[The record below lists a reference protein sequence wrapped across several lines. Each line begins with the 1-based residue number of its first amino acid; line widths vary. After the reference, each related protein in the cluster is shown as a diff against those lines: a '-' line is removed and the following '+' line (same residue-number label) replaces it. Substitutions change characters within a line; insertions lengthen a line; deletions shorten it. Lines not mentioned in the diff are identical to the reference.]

1 MMDLAHLRAAMPI
14 LALGLWVFFWG
25 HFPGAASAAGATA
38 TQLTMVAILAAIG
51 VVRPRL
57 GRFETASLVLLWM
70 ATLLA
75 LVLSPL
81 PRAGR
86 VAGALLPAFCILPWL
101 SAALFKTE
109 ATLRAATRGLTV
121 LLGLVAARSLVGV
134 FFEGTP
140 GASLP
145 LGHHNLLAVFLLM
158 LLPAPWALYRGVLYQ
173 ATLPRSMDRYLAL
186 LAGGLALAALL
197 LTRSLG
203 GALAFLVFLVLLLPW
218 ERGRARIG
226 SLVGVLLVG
235 LVLGVGL
242 SPRILDFEAQLGLS
256 MAARQGYIEAG
267 WRGFL
272 ASPFFGHGPGST
284 PWLFAAYFEPA
295 TGVHPPNHLV
305 GDLHNLPLQV
315 LFELGLLGFLTAAC
329 WLWAV
334 QRPLWRNAAGDAAV
348 SALGLAW
355 VRGARAGL
363 MAALLFSWTGF
374 PLGVPVLPFTFCL
387 LAGLG
392 LAAERQLRPA
402 SEEEERRPTWRLP
415 RVAHW
420 LLLIVVLALILPGLR
435 AQWAW
440 DAARQVSPG
449 DDARAADLLARA
461 VTLDPDFPL
470 YSFRLGLLRG
480 DTELLLAASRAAG
493 AVGPM
498 TLQAGLAA
506 EAAGLPEAAALLERA
521 CDLDPFGGL
530 APFRLAVGP
539 AGGDPALRVQRA
551 KRALVAE
558 PRLVAAHAWL
568 DHPEVLLRAQVEL
581 DRQGLPPGF
590 AATLLPS
597 MQELF
602 SPEPATEADFVLRLD
617 QDPAESCS
625 LFLFRRSPYP
635 AELSRIRVRV
645 PAFSGDLPA
654 AVLDP
659 ALRPDF
665 AAPGCLWR
673 GP

>member
-86 VAGALLPAFCILPWL
+86 VACALLPAFGILPWL

-158 LLPAPWALYRGVLYQ
+158 LLPAPYALYRG
-173 ATLPRSMDRYLAL
+173 AWPRSPDRYLAL

-203 GALAFLVFLVLLLPW
+203 GALSLLVFLVLLLPW
-218 ERGRARIG
+218 DRGRVRLA
-226 SLVGVLLVG
+226 SAMAVVLVG
-235 LVLGVGL
+235 LALGTGL
-242 SPRILDFEAQLGLS
+242 LPRIVHFEDQLGLS
-256 MAARQGYIEAG
+256 MGARLGYVEAG

-272 ASPFFGHGPGST
+272 ASPLVGHGPGTT
-284 PWLFAAYFEPA
+284 PWLFAAFFEPA

-305 GDLHNLPLQV
+305 GDLHNMPLQV
-315 LFELGLLGFLTAAC
+315 LFELGLGGFLAAAG
-329 WLWAV
+329 WLWAAV
-334 QRPLWRNAAGDAAV
+334 RPLWRRPQGEEAV
-348 SALGLAW
+348 SPLGFAW

-363 MAALLFSWTGF
+363 VAALFFSGTGF
-374 PLGVPVLPFTFCL
+374 PLGVPVLPFAFCL
-387 LAGLG
+387 LAGFG
-392 LAAERQLRPA
+392 LAAQGQIQAVGEGKAGRA
-402 SEEEERRPTWRLP
+402 EGWRLP
-415 RVAHW
+415 RIVFW
-420 LLLIVVLALILPGLR
+420 LFLIVVLAVILPGLR

-440 DAARQVSPG
+440 DAARGAS
-449 DDARAADLLARA
+449 DAEHAAAALTRA
-461 VTLDPDFPL
+461 VALDPDFPL
-470 YSFRLGLLRG
+470 YSFRLGQLRG
-480 DTELLLAASRAAG
+480 DTELLLAASQAAG
-493 AVGPM
+493 AVGPL

-506 EAAGLPEAAALLERA
+506 EAANLPEAAALLERA
-521 CDLDPFGGL
+521 CDLDPFSGL
-530 APFRLAVGP
+530 APLRLAVGP
-539 AGGDPALRVQRA
+539 LGGDLALRVQRA

-558 PRLVAAHAWL
+558 PRLVAAKAWL
-568 DHPEVLLRAQVEL
+568 DQPEVLLRAQVEL
-581 DRQGLPPGF
+581 DRPGVPPGY
-590 AATLLPS
+590 AARFLPA
-597 MQELF
+597 MKELF
-602 SPEPATEADFVLRLD
+602 SPGPAPEADFVLRLD
-617 QDPAESCS
+617 QDPAESFS

-635 AELSRIRVRV
+635 AALGRVRVRV
-645 PAFSGDLPA
+645 PAFTDDLPP

-659 ALRPDF
+659 ALSSDF
-665 AAPGCLWR
+665 AAPGCSWR

>member
-14 LALGLWVFFWG
+14 LALGLLVFFWG

-38 TQLTMVAILAAIG
+38 TQLTMVAILAASG
-51 VVRPRL
+51 AVRLRL

-75 LVLSPL
+75 LGMSPL

-86 VAGALLPAFCILPWL
+86 VACALLPAFAILPWL
-101 SAALFKTE
+101 SAELFKTA
-109 ATLRAATRGLTV
+109 ATLRTATRGLTA
-121 LLGLVAARSLVGV
+121 LLGLVAARGLAGV

-158 LLPAPWALYRGVLYQ
+158 LLPAPYALYRG
-173 ATLPRSMDRYLAL
+173 APPRSPDRYLAL
-186 LAGGLALAALL
+186 LAGGLALAALF

-203 GALAFLVFLVLLLPW
+203 GALALLVFLVLLLPW
-218 ERGRARIG
+218 DRGRVRLA
-226 SLVGVLLVG
+226 SAMGVVLVG
-235 LVLGVGL
+235 LALGAGL
-242 SPRILDFEAQLGLS
+242 LPRIVHFEDQLGLS
-256 MAARQGYIEAG
+256 MAARLGYLEAG

-272 ASPFFGHGPGST
+272 ASPLVGHGPGTT
-284 PWLFAAYFEPA
+284 PWLFAAFFEPT

-315 LFELGLLGFLTAAC
+315 LFELGFAGFLAAAC
-329 WLWAV
+329 WLWAA
-334 QRPLWRNAAGDAAV
+334 QRPLWRRPQGEEAI
-348 SALGLAW
+348 SPLGFAW

-363 MAALLFSWTGF
+363 VATLFFSGTGF
-374 PLGVPVLPFTFCL
+374 PLGIPVLPFAFGL
-387 LAGLG
+387 LAGFG
-392 LAAERQLRPA
+392 LAAQSQIHAVAENNPGRAAGR
-402 SEEEERRPTWRLP
+402 RLP
-415 RVAHW
+415 RIVFW
-420 LLLIVVLALILPGLR
+420 LFLIVVLALILPVLR

-440 DAARQVSPG
+440 DAARGAS
-449 DDARAADLLARA
+449 DAEQTAAALTRA
-461 VTLDPDFPL
+461 VALDPDFPL
-470 YSFRLGLLRG
+470 YSFRLGQLRG
-480 DTELLLAASRAAG
+480 DTDLLLAASEAAG
-493 AVGPM
+493 AVGPL

-506 EAAGLPEAAALLERA
+506 EAAGRPEAAALLERA

-539 AGGDPALRVQRA
+539 AGGDLALRVQRA

-558 PRLVAAHAWL
+558 PRLVAATAWL

-581 DRQGLPPGF
+581 DRPGVPPGYAARFLPAMTALF
-590 AATLLPS
+590 A
-597 MQELF
+597 
-602 SPEPATEADFVLRLD
+602 PEPAAEADFVLRLD
-617 QDPAESCS
+617 QDPAESFS
-625 LFLFRRSPYP
+625 LFLFRRSPFP
-635 AELSRIRVRV
+635 AALSRVRVRV
-645 PAFSGDLPA
+645 PAFSGELPA

-665 AAPGCLWR
+665 AGPGCSWR
-673 GP
+673 SP